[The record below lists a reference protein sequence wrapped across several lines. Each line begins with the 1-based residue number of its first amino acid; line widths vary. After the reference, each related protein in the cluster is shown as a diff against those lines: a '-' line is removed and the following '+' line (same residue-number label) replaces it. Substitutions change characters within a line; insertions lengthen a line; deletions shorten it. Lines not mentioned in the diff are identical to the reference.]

1 MLPPATKGIVDT
13 IQDLTVRWQH
23 VLGMTGVFDLEKMA
37 LSEKRNWLQ
46 TGLELPLRSSK
57 GVHLRIFAKVQYK
70 RVVPPYLD
78 YIYLDK

>member
-1 MLPPATKGIVDT
+1 MLGIKTSAVESRSKYGSAMLCYAAPATRGIVDT

-46 TGLELPLRSSK
+46 TGLELPLRNS
-57 GVHLRIFAKVQYK
+57 
-70 RVVPPYLD
+70 
-78 YIYLDK
+78 